1 MKFLQLIFL
10 LLIFS
15 SCKKS
20 KEQPAG
26 GYVDVYL
33 YASDPSFF
41 PLQVT
46 GGWMYYPAN
55 NNSGLKGLIIYRNSN
70 EQFSAYDRACPY
82 HTRESCAILQV
93 EADNVSAV
101 DSCCGSR
108 FLIIDGQIINGPS
121 TSPLIGYRT
130 TFNGTVLHIFN

>member
-1 MKFLQLIFL
+1 MKFICLALSALIFV
-10 LLIFS
+10 

-33 YASDPSFF
+33 YASDPGFF

-55 NNSGLKGLIIYRNSN
+55 NNSGLKGLVIYRNSP
-70 EQFSAYDRACPY
+70 EKFSAFDRACPY
-82 HTRESCAILQV
+82 HTGDPCALIEV

-108 FLIIDGQIINGPS
+108 FLIIDGQIINGPA
-121 TSPLIGYRT
+121 TSPLISYRT
-130 TFNGTVLHIFN
+130 TFNGSVLHIFN

>member
-1 MKFLQLIFL
+1 MKFLPLIFL
-10 LLIFS
+10 LLTVA
-15 SCKKS
+15 SCKKT

-33 YASDPSFF
+33 NAGDPSFF
-41 PLQVT
+41 PLLVT

-70 EQFSAYDRACPY
+70 EQFSAFDRACPY
-82 HTRESCAILQV
+82 HTNESCALIQV

-108 FLIIDGQIINGPS
+108 FLIIDGQIINGPA